1 MNKSRVVLA
10 GIIISLFVSSALFV
24 GLWADEAQKAKP
36 KVQEANKLES
46 FKKLRR
52 IMGIVEENY
61 VDKRDT
67 NRDVLNIF
75 VSSKKVPGTLGSSSL
90 H

>member
-1 MNKSRVVLA
+1 
-10 GIIISLFVSSALFV
+10 
-24 GLWADEAQKAKP
+24 
-36 KVQEANKLES
+36 
-46 FKKLRR
+46 
-52 IMGIVEENY
+52 VEENY